1 MIFVLWAEVADCQ
14 YNYLA
19 PLFDINSGLPH
30 NEVNDIVKDDVGY
43 IWIATDNGLS
53 RFDGYNFINFNH
65 ETHPTIFKE
74 SRIIKIHKKGS
85 TFYLLTASD
94 GLIELKT
101 KNISFKKLYKANPIA
116 MAFSN
121 DTTAILFDSGKL
133 VFKVKNK
140 VIFNQKLNSYTK
152 TDIAIYQGK
161 VFVSLNNKS
170 LIAIN
175 PKFPAKRIKIDIQET
190 DQIGKFFV
198 SKKQG
203 LVLWNGDVVR
213 LLRNN
218 KLVDHPDFIDKNHIT
233 YFGEDA
239 EGKHLFIEKSKIPYV
254 VIGRQMI
261 GFFSPIKQKNIQH
274 KFIFR
279 LNKTYILV
287 GTNQGVIRLEQKPAL
302 SYLIDDFSL
311 NVDNYILHRRKIIE
325 HKDKRFYI
333 GFPRVLEEKKQV
345 VSQFSNKNL
354 VTYDGLIFN
363 NELFCTTEGDGLV
376 SFDLQ
381 TREITNHVNNHL
393 GLHETFQSII
403 KVSDSQ
409 ILALDE

>member
-1 MIFVLWAEVADCQ
+1 
-14 YNYLA
+14 
-19 PLFDINSGLPH
+19 
-30 NEVNDIVKDDVGY
+30 
-43 IWIATDNGLS
+43 
-53 RFDGYNFINFNH
+53 
-65 ETHPTIFKE
+65 
-74 SRIIKIHKKGS
+74 
-85 TFYLLTASD
+85 
-94 GLIELKT
+94 
-101 KNISFKKLYKANPIA
+101 LYKANPIA

-140 VIFNQKLNSYTK
+140 VIFIQKLNFRIK
-152 TDIAIYQGK
+152 ADLAIYKGK
-161 VFVSLNNKS
+161 IYISLNNIDLLIIDPKS
-170 LIAIN
+170 
-175 PKFPAKRIKIDIQET
+175 PKKRVHIRFPVTENT
-190 DQIGKFFV
+190 GKFYI
-198 SKKQG
+198 SKKHG

-239 EGKHLFIEKSKIPYV
+239 EGKHLFIEKNKIPFV